1 MIQTTYLYTTKKMQ
15 QVIFWADQGN
25 KHSQEIVERIK
36 KLQLLKHITIENRN
50 NYKNKQDNSCHCS
63 TLFNNNF
70 KN

>member
-36 KLQLLKHITIENRN
+36 KL
-50 NYKNKQDNSCHCS
+50 
-63 TLFNNNF
+63 
-70 KN
+70 